1 MIFKEYIFWL
11 YKILSFQKIEYF
23 IQKISL
29 HWGVS
34 MAKDVKNCKLYLLLY
49 NVKCALEL
57 N

>member
-11 YKILSFQKIEYF
+11 YKILPFQKIEYF
-23 IQKISL
+23 IQMISL

-34 MAKDVKNCKLYLLLY
+34 MAKDVKKCKLYLLLY